1 MVFIPFENYERAR
14 FMKQSNYVNV
24 NMPKTLLGFYFK
36 KCFPGLYKYIILYMV
51 LRLLDFSGS
60 VVFPFVERWI
70 VAMFENAP
78 LGHAIYHHVMPT
90 IFILVGV
97 NVGFSTI
104 AIMRDHVTSILR
116 PYLDKRISSVLTD
129 YVHKQSMSFWVNRMA
144 GAITSNI
151 RFVNTGAETL
161 FHNVWDACLRVIM
174 IGLNSTLLFTVNKYI
189 AWTFIGMFMLRGG
202 FVWVLRKK
210 IKRSAETRA
219 STASSLSGKI
229 LDGFANQ
236 TVVRLF
242 SGESREHEYLE
253 QPRQEHVIARR
264 QASFWQRLSW
274 AIPAYFWDM
283 MFGTTL
289 IFCAWLYSR
298 GMMKISDIVYSMSV
312 YYNVMGMISNLINEI
327 PTIIDGV
334 ASANKGYKELATPI
348 DVLDKVNAP
357 ELNVSRGKIEFK
369 NVSFKYKNKY
379 VLRDLNLTIKP
390 GERVGIVG
398 PSGAGKTTL
407 VNLLMRF
414 YDVKRGEILIDGVDI
429 RDITQNSLRENI
441 AFIPQDPAMFN
452 RTIRENIAYG
462 RPDATDDEIKR
473 AARFASADKFIN
485 STEKKYD
492 TLVGDRGI
500 KMSGGQ
506 RQRIA
511 IARAFLKDAPIL
523 ILDEATSAL
532 DSETEVAIQKS
543 FEKLSHNRT
552 TIAIAHR
559 LSTLRN
565 MDRIVVLDRGRV
577 VESGTHKSLLRRG
590 GEYARLWKMQS
601 GGFLQEDE
609 SK

>member
-1 MVFIPFENYERAR
+1 MVSIPFENYERAR

-36 KCFPGLYKYIILYMV
+36 KCFPGLYKYIILFMAFGF
-51 LRLLDFSGS
+51 LEFSGS
-60 VVFPFVERWI
+60 VVYPYVERWI
-70 VAMFENAP
+70 VAMFEGAP
-78 LGHAIYHHVMPT
+78 LGPAIYHHVIPT
-90 IFILVGV
+90 ILMLVGIQMSFSSISIISNHISSVMTPYV
-97 NVGFSTI
+97 N
-104 AIMRDHVTSILR
+104 
-116 PYLDKRISSVLTD
+116 KRISSVLTD
-129 YVHKQSMSFWVNRMA
+129 YVHLQSMSFWVNRMA
-144 GAITSNI
+144 GSVSANI
-151 RFVNTGAETL
+151 RFVDTGAQTL
-161 FHNVWDACLRVIM
+161 IKDVWAMVLRVIM
-174 IGLNSTLLFTVNKYI
+174 IAINSTLLFTVNKYI
-189 AWTFIGMFMLRGG
+189 AWTFIVMFILRGG
-202 FVWVLRKK
+202 FVWALRKK
-210 IKRSAETRA
+210 IKKSAETRA
-219 STASSLSGKI
+219 STDSALSGKL

-236 TVVRLF
+236 TAVRLF
-242 SGESREHEYLE
+242 AGETHEHEYLE
-253 QPRQEHVIARR
+253 KPREDHVHAIRTA
-264 QASFWQRLSW
+264 AFWQRLSW
-274 AIPAYFWDM
+274 AVPVYFWDM

-289 IFCAWLYSR
+289 ILCAYLYGHGLMR
-298 GMMKISDIVYSMSV
+298 ISDIVYSMAV
-312 YYNVMGMISNLINEI
+312 YYNVMSMISNLINRI
-327 PTIIDGV
+327 PDVIDGMS
-334 ASANKGYKELATPI
+334 AANKGYKELSVPLEVVDKPNASAL
-348 DVLDKVNAP
+348 DVK
-357 ELNVSRGKIEFK
+357 RGKIEFK

-407 VNLLMRF
+407 VNLLIRF
-414 YDVKRGEILIDGVDI
+414 YDVKGGAILIDGNDI
-429 RDITQNSLRENI
+429 RDVTQNSLRENI
-441 AFIPQDPAMFN
+441 SFIPQDPAMFN

-511 IARAFLKDAPIL
+511 IARAFLKNAPIL

-565 MDRIVVLDRGRV
+565 MDRIVVLDKGRII
-577 VESGTHKSLLRRG
+577 ESGTHNTLLRRG

-601 GGFLQEDE
+601 GGFLQDD
-609 SK
+609 

>member
-1 MVFIPFENYERAR
+1 
-14 FMKQSNYVNV
+14 MKQSNYVNV
-24 NMPKTLLGFYFK
+24 NMPKTLLKFYFK
-36 KCFPGLYKYIILYMV
+36 KCFPGLYKYIILFMA
-51 LRLLDFSGS
+51 LRFLDFSGS

-70 VAMFENAP
+70 VAMFEGAP
-78 LGHAIYHHVMPT
+78 LGPAIYHHVMPT
-90 IFILVGV
+90 IALLVGI
-97 NVGFSTI
+97 NMSYSSF
-104 AIMRDHVTSILR
+104 AIMRDH
-116 PYLDKRISSVLTD
+116 ISSIMTPRVNKKIGEVLTD
-129 YVHKQSMSFWVNRMA
+129 YVHLQSMSFWVNRMA
-144 GAITSNI
+144 GSVSANI
-151 RFVNTGAETL
+151 RFVNTGAQVL
-161 FHNVWDACLRVIM
+161 IKDVWATCLRVIM
-174 IGLNSTLLFTVNKYI
+174 ITINSTLLFTVNKYI
-189 AWTFIGMFMLRGG
+189 AWTFIGMFVLRGG
-202 FVWVLRKK
+202 FVWALRKK
-210 IKRSAETRA
+210 IKKSAETRA
-219 STASSLSGKI
+219 GTDSALAGKL

-236 TVVRLF
+236 TAVRLF
-242 SGESREHEYLE
+242 AGEQREHDYLE
-253 QPRQEHVIARR
+253 KPREDHVRAIR
-264 QASFWQRLSW
+264 QSAFWQRLSW
-274 AIPAYFWDM
+274 AVPTYFWDM

-289 IFCAWLYSR
+289 ILCAYLY
-298 GMMKISDIVYSMSV
+298 GHGLMKISDVVYSISV
-312 YYNVMGMISNLINEI
+312 YYNVMGMINYLIGEI
-327 PTIIDGV
+327 PAIIDGV
-334 ASANKGYKELATPI
+334 SSANKGYKELSTPI
-348 DVLDKVNAP
+348 EVLDKIDAP
-357 ELNVSRGKIEFK
+357 ALDVKHGKIEFK

-414 YDVKRGEILIDGVDI
+414 YDVKHGAILVDGHDI
-429 RDITQNSLRENI
+429 RDVTQNSLRENI

-452 RTIRENIAYG
+452 RTIGENIAYG
-462 RPDATDDEIKR
+462 RPDASDAEIKR
-473 AARFASADKFIN
+473 AAKFASADKFIMG
-485 STEKKYD
+485 TEKKYN

-565 MDRIVVLDRGRV
+565 MDRIVVLENGHV
-577 VESGTHKSLLRRG
+577 IESGTHKSLLRRR
-590 GEYARLWKMQS
+590 GEYAKLWKMQS
-601 GGFLQEDE
+601 GGFLQEEE